1 MTDREIISLFEKRNE
16 KAIAEVTRKYGDY
29 CYSVAVRILGSAL
42 DAEECV
48 NDTWLAVWNK
58 IPPEKPENL
67 GAYLARITH
76 HIAVARLRRISADR
90 RGGGEIELVFEE
102 LDECLPD
109 RADAESPLLAKEL
122 ASAMNRFYGTLP
134 KRTRDIFIARYY
146 SARPFDEI
154 ADAYGTSEANVRL
167 LLSRTRKKLRAYLE
181 KEGLI

>member
-29 CYSVAVRILGSAL
+29 CYSVALRILGSPL

-48 NDTWLAVWNK
+48 NDTWLAAWNK
-58 IPPEKPENL
+58 IPPEDPEDL
-67 GAYLARITH
+67 SAYLARITH
-76 HIAVARLRRISADR
+76 HTAVAKLRRMNAEK
-90 RGGGEIELVFEE
+90 RGGGEIDLVFEE
-102 LDECLPD
+102 LDECLSD
-109 RADAESPLLAKEL
+109 RADAESPLLVKEL
-122 ASAMNRFYGTLP
+122 AAAVNRFYTTLP
-134 KRTRDIFIARYY
+134 KKTRDIFIARYY

-167 LLSRTRKKLRAYLE
+167 ILSRVRKKLRAYLE